1 MTHSLSVTVLLGSS
15 GTDGSQVVEGV
26 LKNSK
31 PHRLTAI
38 VPKKGRRRKKTGGKT
53 SSILPT
59 TERLVRLGEGCAC
72 CTVRGDLLTK
82 IRRIAESDSADQV
95 LIQTGPAA
103 DLSTVA
109 KTFSVADQSGAVL
122 SDVAQLQSVAM
133 AIDARDFM
141 LNLKGKLARPLVV
154 HIELANV
161 IVLEQTVDLAS
172 DDVEE
177 IRNCILALNPD
188 VQIVLADRTELSI
201 ASLQSTDPFDL
212 NAPKHR
218 AMRNVLEPTPEGP
231 SAIVRLSYQA
241 RRPFHPSRLHRVLH
255 EEREGLLRV
264 TGTFWV
270 ATQPDL
276 VGSMDW
282 AGGSRETSCSGMW
295 WVSVPDSQRPK
306 SPEFRQ
312 YVQEIWHPDFGDRHQ
327 DLLIVAIGI
336 DEEGFR
342 HRLDQCLL
350 SDAELADPA
359 QWTQMKDPFQWPKMR
374 A

>member
-82 IRRIAESDSADQV
+82 IRRIAESDSADHV

-154 HIELANV
+154 LIELANV

-177 IRNCILALNPD
+177 NSKLHSRSQSRCSNC
-188 VQIVLADRTELSI
+188 
-201 ASLQSTDPFDL
+201 F
-212 NAPKHR
+212 
-218 AMRNVLEPTPEGP
+218 
-231 SAIVRLSYQA
+231 
-241 RRPFHPSRLHRVLH
+241 
-255 EEREGLLRV
+255 
-264 TGTFWV
+264 
-270 ATQPDL
+270 
-276 VGSMDW
+276 
-282 AGGSRETSCSGMW
+282 GG
-295 WVSVPDSQRPK
+295 
-306 SPEFRQ
+306 
-312 YVQEIWHPDFGDRHQ
+312 
-327 DLLIVAIGI
+327 
-336 DEEGFR
+336 
-342 HRLDQCLL
+342 
-350 SDAELADPA
+350 
-359 QWTQMKDPFQWPKMR
+359 
-374 A
+374 